1 MVELSAYG
9 QQFELGSK
17 SAEIKYTKQVS
28 DIFDLAVV
36 ASSYT
41 NGFSIP
47 KTPNNTQI
55 MNQLGI
61 GPDGYKISSKVNTWN
76 EFFGDRTDLELV
88 KIAVYLRVR
97 LIFDPPQNA
106 FLVTAIKEQITEY
119 DWRIE
124 LNHIRP
130 VDVEVVDGE

>member
-1 MVELSAYG
+1 MVEINSILESIK
-9 QQFELGSK
+9 QMLGIDV
-17 SAEIKYTKQVS
+17 EDTN
-28 DIFDLAVV
+28 FDRDLIIHI
-36 ASSYT
+36 
-41 NGFSIP
+41 NGALM
-47 KTPNNTQI
+47 I

-97 LIFDPPQNA
+97 LLFDPPQNA
-106 FLVTAIKEQITEY
+106 FLVTAIKEQIAEY

-124 LNHIRP
+124 LNHKIP
-130 VDVEVVDGE
+130 INESKVIVDGE